1 MQNILDWEGN
11 PGNPLKNEEIV
22 DEPFTSSPRILILV
36 LQEES
41 EKKVEKGGG
50 VSLKWC

>member
-22 DEPFTSSPRILILV
+22 DEPFTSSPTVDYYSRKKG
-36 LQEES
+36 
-41 EKKVEKGGG
+41 EKKVEKGG
-50 VSLKWC
+50 VVLLKWC